1 MKTFLAA
8 ALFSLVALPA
18 AAADC
23 PSGGPAAAV
32 LPEIV
37 AIMGGEPAGDCIFY
51 GDYNGNGA
59 QDALAFVYA
68 YSGGN
73 SVAQEVWLLSSDSG
87 FWARVTQVE
96 VYGQSPRDV
105 RFSPGQILV
114 TTDMPGPNDPRCCP
128 SEETTWTLTIR

>member
-1 MKTFLAA
+1 MKSVLAA
-8 ALFSLVALPA
+8 AFFSLLALPA

-23 PSGGPAAAV
+23 PSGGPAAPVVA
-32 LPEIV
+32 EILQS
-37 AIMGGEPAGDCIFY
+37 MGGEPAGDCIFY

-73 SVAQEVWLLSSDSG
+73 SVAQEVWLLSSDNG

-96 VYGQSPRDV
+96 IYGQSPRDV
-105 RFSPGQILV
+105 RFGQGQVLV
-114 TTDMPGPNDPRCCP
+114 TTTTLGPNDPRCCP
-128 SEETTWTLTIR
+128 TDETTWTLTIR